1 VEMVGIS
8 WPHIDLDLS
17 AIRSAQSVSLLFVSF
32 ASLWRLEGPERDF
45 YIFLSLH
52 NFDFFMFLE
61 LARLSAASSMYGFK
75 LFILSLVLQEQA
87 SCYLLGLVLFR
98 KCAYI
103 PFLMA
108 VLRLKA

>member
-1 VEMVGIS
+1 MELVGIS

-61 LARLSAASSMYGFK
+61 LARLSAASSMYACS
-75 LFILSLVLQEQA
+75 LFFFNTDLI
-87 SCYLLGLVLFR
+87 R
-98 KCAYI
+98 K
-103 PFLMA
+103 P
-108 VLRLKA
+108 